1 MHETHKD
8 MHAHTAIVIHSTV
21 RFSVS
26 YPVSAPGNCP
36 NKGALHSFTLLLS
49 HQLFFSSSS
58 FPNTPFAEKGGKE
71 GAVTSSGQSGLSTT
85 NQQSASTVDNAHKVN
100 RFQVCLSNHC

>member
-49 HQLFFSSSS
+49 HQLFFLLLL
-58 FPNTPFAEKGGKE
+58 FQILHLQKKGGKRE
-71 GAVTSSGQSGLSTT
+71 LLLLLANQGCRPQT
-85 NQQSASTVDNAHKVN
+85 NKVLL
-100 RFQVCLSNHC
+100 QWIMLTK